1 MKEKVKVKE
10 KKTTTEERESP
21 KSTPSEAK
29 DFLGLRDNIP
39 RFKEKYRKDV
49 VPALMRHFSYRNIME
64 VPRVQKIV
72 INVGMGKAIQDIK
85 LLDSAVKEVAAI
97 TGQHP
102 AITKAKRSIAG
113 FKLRAGVSIGC
124 KVTLRGNRMYE
135 FLDRLI
141 NISLPRIRDFRGV
154 SGKAFDGRGNYTLGI
169 KEQFVFPEVDYEKV
183 ASVHGMDIVIVTTAK
198 SDDEG
203 KVLLKLLGLPFRD

>member
-1 MKEKVKVKE
+1 MKVKA
-10 KKTTTEERESP
+10 KKTTEERGSP
-21 KSTPSEAK
+21 KSTPSGAK

-39 RFKEKYRKDV
+39 RLKEKYRKDV
-49 VPALMRHFSYRNIME
+49 VPALMKHFSYRNIME
-64 VPRVQKIV
+64 VPRVQKII
-72 INVGMGKAIQDIK
+72 INVGMGEAIQDIK
-85 LLDSAVKEVAAI
+85 LLDSAVKEVATI

-135 FLDRLI
+135 FLDRLV

-169 KEQFVFPEVDYEKV
+169 KEQFIFPEVDYDKV

-198 SDDEG
+198 SNDEG
-203 KVLLKLLGLPFRD
+203 KVLLNLLGMPFRN

>member
-1 MKEKVKVKE
+1 M
-10 KKTTTEERESP
+10 
-21 KSTPSEAK
+21 
-29 DFLGLRDNIP
+29 P